1 MRIKTAYLFL
11 NEKVESPFLLL
22 KCLIKDKDYLSL

>member
-22 KCLIKDKDYLSL
+22 KCLIKDEDDF